1 MGRKKA
7 VDDAG
12 ATPKPR
18 RIGVEMPDALT
29 EEVAAYCASRPA
41 LKESFVKDAVR
52 EAARAAAE
60 AATVGRVAQIVAE
73 LLKA

>member
-1 MGRKKA
+1 MPKKKA
-7 VDDAG
+7 AEDG

-18 RIGVEMPDALT
+18 RIGVEMPDVLT
-29 EEVAAYCASRPA
+29 EEVASYCASRPA

-60 AATVGRVAQIVAE
+60 EATVGKVAAIMAR
-73 LLKA
+73 LLA

>member
-1 MGRKKA
+1 MPKKKA
-7 VDDAG
+7 ADDG
-12 ATPKPR
+12 TTPRPR
-18 RIGVEMPDALT
+18 RIGVEMPDVLT

-60 AATVGRVAQIVAE
+60 EATVGKVAQIVAE
-73 LLKA
+73 LLRA